1 MSDMHSKKLLICVF
15 IIALILP
22 AAGTAAAATLT
33 ASPNPAAMNK
43 TVTFKIGVTF
53 GSGLCDVEIDFGD
66 GSPFSIISNVNQP
79 NSTVQVNHTYSR
91 TGVFTVRATLVDCA
105 GTVQPNP
112 VFLTLRVSDFE
123 IKRLETL
130 FDTGKPQVTVQ
141 RNQPAPGLSTII
153 NYSGSGFIKGYW
165 EVDGDRQHYFFKQ
178 LSVGPREVIEYPKI
192 PGLSTFKPGSHVV
205 RFVITEPALD
215 IAFPKVVYYV
225 TEQSYLKDV
234 AIEILTPGPGTV
246 LPYKPITLSWQKVAN
261 TEVYMVHIFS
271 EQEDQPIFSAY
282 SKKSSYYLR
291 PEILERYMKPEHQYY
306 FQVQG
311 FHEDTRLTGQS
322 NRMPLAFGK

>member
-1 MSDMHSKKLLICVF
+1 MYKKQLLSCVF
-15 IIALILP
+15 IFALTLL
-22 AAGTAAAATLT
+22 AAGTASAATLT
-33 ASPNPAAMNK
+33 ASPNPATMNK

-66 GSPFSIISNVNQP
+66 GSPVLNIWNVNQP
-79 NSTVQVNHTYSR
+79 NATLQVNHAYSR
-91 TGVFTVRATLVDCA
+91 TGVYTVRATLDDCA

-130 FDTGKPQVTVQ
+130 FDTGKPQVTLQ
-141 RNQPAPGLSTII
+141 RNQPAPRLSTII

-165 EVDGDRQHYFFKQ
+165 EVDGDRQHHFFKQ
-178 LSVGPREVIEYPKI
+178 LSIGPQEVIEYPKI

-225 TEQSYLKDV
+225 AEQSYLKAAD
-234 AIEILTPGPGTV
+234 IKILTPGSDTA
-246 LPYKPITLSWQKVAN
+246 LPFEPITFSWQKVPN
-261 TEVYMVHIFS
+261 TEVYMVHIFA

-282 SKKSSYYLR
+282 SKKNSYYLR
-291 PEILERYMKPEHQYY
+291 PEIMERYMKPDHQYS

-322 NRMPLAFGK
+322 GHVPLKFGQ

>member
-1 MSDMHSKKLLICVF
+1 MSFKHLFSCVF
-15 IIALILP
+15 MIALTLL
-22 AAGTAAAATLT
+22 ASGTAAAATLT

-43 TVTFKIGVTF
+43 RVTFKIGVTF

-66 GSPFSIISNVNQP
+66 GSPVLIIPNVNQP
-79 NSTVQVNHTYSR
+79 NTTLQVNHTYSR
-91 TGVFTVRATLVDCA
+91 TGAFTVRATLVDCA

-130 FDTGKPQVTVQ
+130 FDTGKPQVTIQ
-141 RNQPAPGLSTII
+141 RNQPPPGLSTTIT
-153 NYSGSGFIKGYW
+153 YSGSGFIKGYW
-165 EVDGDRQHYFFKQ
+165 EVDGDRQHHFFKQ
-178 LSVGPREVIEYPKI
+178 LSIGPQAVIEYPKV

-225 TEQSYLKDV
+225 TEQSYLKAAD
-234 AIEILTPGPGTV
+234 IQILTPGPDTA
-246 LPYKPITLSWQKVAN
+246 LPFKPITLSWQKVPN

-271 EQEDQPIFSAY
+271 EQKDQPLFSAY
-282 SKKSSYYLR
+282 SKRSSYYLR
-291 PEILERYMKPEHQYY
+291 PEILERYMKPDHQYY

-322 NRMPLAFGK
+322 DHMPLEFGK